1 MSQSVV
7 KNISINQLR
16 PGMIVK
22 KIIEQNGSVKV
33 TSSGRVSSEDV
44 IQALKKKG
52 VKKLQV
58 ELPRQDG
65 PASANVSSKKQSTA
79 KTTFAA
85 EIVTAEKLHR
95 KGKYIQKVL
104 LNAVSKGLA
113 FDEQIPR
120 EFSQQLVASMD
131 RNPDALLC
139 LTKIKE
145 KDDYLLEHSLNVA
158 IILANFARHIGMDNE
173 AIQELAYAGFL
184 HDLGKIQI
192 DDAILHKPGRLT
204 DVEME
209 EMKKHVTYG
218 VEALKSATIAPHL
231 IRVVSEHHERLDG
244 RGYPLGK
251 QAEDISQDGRM
262 LAIADMFDA
271 LTADRCYK
279 AGMSSQKAIKILLSE
294 APERLDKALLDQ
306 FIKCMGVFPVGSLV
320 KLSNQKLAMVLKQ
333 NASLAKPVVKV
344 FYSLGGN
351 HFLEPKDID
360 LSTDDRIHIEQ
371 AVVASDYN
379 IDFNTFFHRMVQV

>member
-1 MSQSVV
+1 
-7 KNISINQLR
+7 
-16 PGMIVK
+16 MIVRQ
-22 KIIEQNGSVKV
+22 IIEQNGSVKV
-33 TSSGRVSSEDV
+33 TSSGRVSSEEV

-58 ELPRQDG
+58 ELPR
-65 PASANVSSKKQSTA
+65 PSKPTTENVPPKKQTTA
-79 KTTFAA
+79 KTTFAT

-104 LNAVSKGLA
+104 LNAVSKGLS

-158 IILANFARHIGMDNE
+158 IILANFARHIGMGDE

-204 DVEME
+204 DAEME

-218 VEALKSATIAPHL
+218 VDALNAASIAPHL

-244 RGYPLGK
+244 RGYPMGK
-251 QAEDISQDGRM
+251 PAQEISKDGRM

-294 APERLDKALLDQ
+294 APERLDKELLDQ

-333 NASLAKPVVKV
+333 NDSLAKPVVKV

-351 HFLEPKDID
+351 HFLEPRDID

>member
-7 KNISINQLR
+7 KNITINELR
-16 PGMIVK
+16 PGMIVRQ
-22 KIIEQNGSVKV
+22 IIEQNGSVKV
-33 TSSGRVSSEDV
+33 TSSGRVSSEEV

-58 ELPRQDG
+58 ELPR
-65 PASANVSSKKQSTA
+65 PSKPTTENVPPKKQTTA
-79 KTTFAA
+79 KTTFAT

-104 LNAVSKGLA
+104 LNAVSKGLS

-158 IILANFARHIGMDNE
+158 IILANFARHIGMGDE

-204 DVEME
+204 DAEME

-218 VEALKSATIAPHL
+218 VDALNAASIAPHL

-244 RGYPLGK
+244 RGYPMGK
-251 QAEDISQDGRM
+251 PAQEISKDGRM

-294 APERLDKALLDQ
+294 ASERLDKELLDQ

-333 NASLAKPVVKV
+333 NDSLAKPVVKV

-351 HFLEPKDID
+351 HFLEPRDID

>member
-7 KNISINQLR
+7 KNITINELR
-16 PGMIVK
+16 PGMIVRQ
-22 KIIEQNGSVKV
+22 IIEQNGSVKV
-33 TSSGRVSSEDV
+33 TSSGRVSSEEV

-58 ELPRQDG
+58 ELPR
-65 PASANVSSKKQSTA
+65 PSKTTTENVPPKKQTTA
-79 KTTFAA
+79 KTTFAT

-104 LNAVSKGLA
+104 LNAVSKGLS

-158 IILANFARHIGMDNE
+158 IILANFARHIGMGDE

-204 DVEME
+204 DAEME

-218 VEALKSATIAPHL
+218 VDALNAASIAPHL

-244 RGYPLGK
+244 RGYPMGK
-251 QAEDISQDGRM
+251 PAQEISKDGRM

-294 APERLDKALLDQ
+294 APERLDKELLDQ

-333 NASLAKPVVKV
+333 NDSLAKPVVKV

-351 HFLEPKDID
+351 HFLEPRDID

>member
-7 KNISINQLR
+7 KNITINELR
-16 PGMIVK
+16 PGMIVRQ
-22 KIIEQNGSVKV
+22 IIEQNGSVKV
-33 TSSGRVSSEDV
+33 TSSGRVSSEEV
-44 IQALKKKG
+44 IRALKKKG

-58 ELPRQDG
+58 ELPR
-65 PASANVSSKKQSTA
+65 PSKPTTENVPPKKQTTA
-79 KTTFAA
+79 KTTFAT

-104 LNAVSKGLA
+104 LNAVSKGLS

-158 IILANFARHIGMDNE
+158 IILANFARHIGMGDE

-204 DVEME
+204 DAEME

-218 VEALKSATIAPHL
+218 VDALNAASIAPHL

-244 RGYPLGK
+244 RGYPMGK
-251 QAEDISQDGRM
+251 PAQEISKDGRM

-294 APERLDKALLDQ
+294 APERLDKELLDQ

-333 NASLAKPVVKV
+333 NDSLAKPVVKV

-351 HFLEPKDID
+351 HFLEPRDID

>member
-7 KNISINQLR
+7 KNITINELR
-16 PGMIVK
+16 PGMIVRQ
-22 KIIEQNGSVKV
+22 IIEQNGSVKV
-33 TSSGRVSSEDV
+33 TSSGRVSSEEV

-58 ELPRQDG
+58 ELPR
-65 PASANVSSKKQSTA
+65 PSKPTTENVPPKKQTTA
-79 KTTFAA
+79 KTTFAT

-158 IILANFARHIGMDNE
+158 IILANFARHIGMGDE

-204 DVEME
+204 DAEME

-218 VEALKSATIAPHL
+218 VDALNAASIAPHL

-244 RGYPLGK
+244 RGYPMGK
-251 QAEDISQDGRM
+251 PAQEISKDGRM

-294 APERLDKALLDQ
+294 APERLDKELLDQ

-333 NASLAKPVVKV
+333 NDSLAKPVVKV

-351 HFLEPKDID
+351 HFLEPRDID

-379 IDFNTFFHRMVQV
+379 IDFNTFFHRTVQV

>member
-7 KNISINQLR
+7 KTISIDELR
-16 PGMIVK
+16 PGMVVRQIT
-22 KIIEQNGSVKV
+22 EQNGSVKV
-33 TSSGRVSSEDV
+33 TSSGRVSSQD
-44 IQALKKKG
+44 IITALKKKG

-58 ELPRQDG
+58 ELPRESTVVPEG
-65 PASANVSSKKQSTA
+65 KSSKDQNTA

-85 EIVTAEKLHR
+85 EIITAEKLHR

-104 LNAVSKGLA
+104 LDAVGKGLS
-113 FDEQIPR
+113 FDAQIPR
-120 EFSQQLVASMD
+120 EFSQQLVASID

-158 IILANFARHIGMDNE
+158 IILANFARYIGMDD
-173 AIQELAYAGFL
+173 AAVQELTYAGFL

-204 DVEME
+204 DAEME

-218 VEALKSATIAPHL
+218 VEALASSSIAPDL
-231 IRVVSEHHERLDG
+231 INIVSEHHERLDG
-244 RGYPLGK
+244 LGYPVGK
-251 QAEDISQDGRM
+251 KADEISRYGRM
-262 LAIADMFDA
+262 LAIADMYDA

-279 AGMSSQKAIKILLSE
+279 AGMSSQKAIKILLGE

-360 LSTDDRIHIEQ
+360 LSTDTRFQIEH
-371 AVVASDYN
+371 AVVANDYD
-379 IDFNTFFHRMVQV
+379 IDFNTFFQRMVQV

>member
-1 MSQSVV
+1 
-7 KNISINQLR
+7 
-16 PGMIVK
+16 MIVRQ
-22 KIIEQNGSVKV
+22 IIEQNGSVKV
-33 TSSGRVSSEDV
+33 TSSGRVSSEEV
-44 IQALKKKG
+44 IRALKKKG

-58 ELPRQDG
+58 ELPR
-65 PASANVSSKKQSTA
+65 PSKPTTENVPPKKQTTA
-79 KTTFAA
+79 KTTFAT

-104 LNAVSKGLA
+104 LNAVSKGLS

-158 IILANFARHIGMDNE
+158 IILANFARHIGMGDE

-204 DVEME
+204 DAEME

-218 VEALKSATIAPHL
+218 VDALNAASIAPHL

-244 RGYPLGK
+244 RGYPMGK
-251 QAEDISQDGRM
+251 PAQEISKDGRM

-294 APERLDKALLDQ
+294 APERLDKELLDQ

-333 NASLAKPVVKV
+333 NDSLAKPVVKV

-351 HFLEPKDID
+351 HFLEPRDID

>member
-7 KNISINQLR
+7 KNITINELR
-16 PGMIVK
+16 PGMIVRQ
-22 KIIEQNGSVKV
+22 IIEQNGSVKV
-33 TSSGRVSSEDV
+33 TSSGRVSSEEV

-58 ELPRQDG
+58 ELPR
-65 PASANVSSKKQSTA
+65 PSKPTTENVPPKKQTTA
-79 KTTFAA
+79 KTTFAT

-104 LNAVSKGLA
+104 LNAVSKGLS

-158 IILANFARHIGMDNE
+158 IILANFARHIGMGDE

-204 DVEME
+204 DAEME

-218 VEALKSATIAPHL
+218 VDALNAASIAPHL

-244 RGYPLGK
+244 RGYPMGK
-251 QAEDISQDGRM
+251 PAQEISKDGRM

-294 APERLDKALLDQ
+294 APERLDKELLDQ

-333 NASLAKPVVKV
+333 NDSLAKPVVKV

-351 HFLEPKDID
+351 HFLEPRDID